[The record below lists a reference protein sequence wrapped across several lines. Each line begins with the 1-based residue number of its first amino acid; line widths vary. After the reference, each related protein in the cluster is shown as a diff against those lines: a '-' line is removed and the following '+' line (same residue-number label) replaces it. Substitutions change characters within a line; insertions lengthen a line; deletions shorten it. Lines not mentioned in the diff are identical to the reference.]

1 MTAPEEDGEELIHGD
16 QVHEYDPDGDE
27 LNQAKASVLPRKLP
41 AEVYLMNY
49 SELWAWITEEILK
62 EHWKKGGK
70 LKCVKFGNED
80 FEPSFWLGEVW
91 CWENIKKHPRDL
103 TKKIIMDLAT

>member
-1 MTAPEEDGEELIHGD
+1 
-16 QVHEYDPDGDE
+16 
-27 LNQAKASVLPRKLP
+27 
-41 AEVYLMNY
+41 MNY